1 MTVLLLRSLGFAA
14 TPSYSAKMA
23 FEKVKILTFRSILIG
38 WSFIFVMFWEPAFA
52 SAGEIYRWS
61 DEKGTVHFT
70 DDLSKVP
77 KPYLDQVE
85 KKGVPK
91 ESSEKRKVPGEASKK
106 EEPLP
111 QLEGE
116 ERPDRVKGYLKD
128 IENKIAAKKKLEK
141 RIAELEEELKQS
153 EERIKRI
160 EERERE
166 YPESFYGTYDPT
178 RKKWV
183 ITSPQYEEKA
193 RLTKRTKDVK
203 EELTSLQEKLS
214 TINRSL

>member
-1 MTVLLLRSLGFAA
+1 MTVPLLRSLGYVA
-14 TPSYSAKMA
+14 TPPYSAGMSFK
-23 FEKVKILTFRSILIG
+23 KVRTLAFRSILIG
-38 WSFIFVMFWEPAFA
+38 WSFIFILFWEPAFA

-85 KKGVPK
+85 KKGVP
-91 ESSEKRKVPGEASKK
+91 EEASKK

-111 QLEGE
+111 PSEAE
-116 ERPDRVKGYLKD
+116 ERPDRVKEYLKD
-128 IENKIAAKKKLEK
+128 IENKIAAKKKLET
-141 RIAELEEELKQS
+141 RIAQLEEELKQC
-153 EERIKRI
+153 EDRLKKI
-160 EERERE
+160 EERGKK
-166 YPESFYGTYDPT
+166 YPESFYATYDPA

-183 ITSPQYEEKA
+183 TTSSEYEEKA
-193 RLTKRTKDVK
+193 RLTKRMKDIK

-214 TINRSL
+214 MINRSL